1 VPLAVRRVGGT
12 EAGAATYTL
21 GPGEAFRL
29 DACTFR
35 VAWSNTGI
43 FVTPTLQARNQG
55 GDLIADI
62 AAPSVVLSNP
72 EFPSGFS
79 YTVPAVMADAVTIQ
93 APDGYGGYLLHDFG
107 GTVTTSQITGAFDAP
122 PATQGW
128 ATEVWLKSA
137 GAASM
142 GPVIG
147 TETVENTDT
156 VPVTLT
162 APIAAGHHL
171 LIHVIFLSP
180 QNWINPVT
188 ADQPVVTDSVG
199 GNPLVPPPVP
209 NVLLPV
215 WGQTSLQR
223 SDGLF
228 LSSWVVFLEI
238 VNPLAAG
245 DTVTLTNVRGPM
257 EWLRADVNDL
267 PGLDGPGPIGPNA
280 GGNYIQIGQT
290 PGASPFT
297 STATPTPKWVGPVL
311 INDSEIFPLGGN
323 LDVSLARG
331 ETHPIPE
338 PFSSQTPAP
347 TYAQMGLPDLHLRQG
362 DTITATS
369 MDETGPRVGDLIE
382 NFLIYAVDE

>member
-1 VPLAVRRVGGT
+1 MPLAVRRVGGT

-21 GPGEAFRL
+21 GPGETFRL
-29 DACTFR
+29 DSATFTI
-35 VAWSNTGI
+35 AWSNQGGY
-43 FVTPTLQARNQG
+43 VTPVLQARNQG

-62 AAPSVVLSNP
+62 AAPSIVLFNP

-79 YTVPAVMADAVTIQ
+79 YSVPAVLADTVMID

-107 GTVTTSQITGAFDAP
+107 AGVTTSQITGAFDAP

-128 ATEVWLKSA
+128 ATEVWLRSA

-142 GPVIG
+142 GATIG
-147 TETVENTDT
+147 SETVENTDT
-156 VPVTLT
+156 VTVTLT
-162 APIAAGHHL
+162 SPIAAGHHL
-171 LIHVIFLSP
+171 LLHVIFLSP
-180 QNWINPVT
+180 QNWLNPVT

-199 GNPLVPPPVP
+199 GNSLVPTPVP

-215 WGQTSLQR
+215 WGQSSLQR

-228 LSSWVVFLEI
+228 LSSWVVFWRI
-238 VNPLAAG
+238 VNPLPAG
-245 DTVTLTNVRGPM
+245 ATVTLRNVRGPM
-257 EWLRADVNDL
+257 EWLRIDVNDL
-267 PGLDGPGPIGPNA
+267 TGLNGPGPIGPNA

-297 STATPTPKWVGPVL
+297 STANPVPKWVGPVL
-311 INDSEIFPLGGN
+311 INDSEIFPLGGT

-338 PFSSQTPAP
+338 PFTSGNPAP
-347 TYAQMGLPDLHLRQG
+347 TYAQMGLPELRLVQG

-369 MDETGPRVGDLIE
+369 MDETGPRTGDLIE
-382 NFLIYAVDE
+382 HFFIYGVDV